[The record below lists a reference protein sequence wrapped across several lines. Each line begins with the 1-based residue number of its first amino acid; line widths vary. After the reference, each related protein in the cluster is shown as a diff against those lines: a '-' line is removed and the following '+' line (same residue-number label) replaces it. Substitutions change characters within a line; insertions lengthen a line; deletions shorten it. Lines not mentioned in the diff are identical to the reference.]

1 MSFLNN
7 IGVVWYNLYCNSH
20 IFDSDTYIAAKWWPV
35 MSSLRFLPR
44 EATRIILHTERWSVV
59 IDHFRLVNQQSS
71 VSSIIPSWNVL
82 GIVCSRLYVAIILPL
97 YLQRQSDGKFS
108 VNKNA
113 IYWCPMKKGA
123 VNHHATPTTMPD
135 ICSRKRVTMLFCPY
149 SLSLQSAMQP
159 SPLVV
164 TSRKNGLSEK
174 RIWL

>member
-7 IGVVWYNLYCNSH
+7 IGVVWINLSCDSH
-20 IFDSDTYIAAKWWPV
+20 NFDSDTYIAAKWPE

-44 EATRIILHTERWSVV
+44 KATRIFLHTERWSVV

-71 VSSIIPSWNVL
+71 VSSMIPSWNVR
-82 GIVCSRLYVAIILPL
+82 GTVCSRGHHFAII
-97 YLQRQSDGKFS
+97 QRQSDGKFS

-135 ICSRKRVTMLFCPY
+135 ICSRKRVTMLFCPH
-149 SLSLQSAMQP
+149 SQGAMQP

>member
-82 GIVCSRLYVAIILPL
+82 GIVCSRVCTWPSFCHYTCKGNLTVNFLSIRMRSIDAPWK
-97 YLQRQSDGKFS
+97 REQS
-108 VNKNA
+108 
-113 IYWCPMKKGA
+113 
-123 VNHHATPTTMPD
+123 TTMQPQLPCR
-135 ICSRKRVTMLFCPY
+135 IFAAGRGLPCFSAHTLSAYRVQCNPL
-149 SLSLQSAMQP
+149 P
-159 SPLVV
+159 SSSHRGKMV
-164 TSRKNGLSEK
+164 
-174 RIWL
+174 